1 MLANGKQSAK
11 KVPMA
16 SDKIPIV
23 KHRSNLPVREAGPVT
38 DSWPPIFYRKHNGW
52 WCYEIDERINGSGR
66 RSYRQTEAKARER
79 AKWVKEFR
87 AQGVKTEDLD
97 IETLAFVKEAK
108 IKLQTLGYDL
118 REALNGFIRLK
129 QRERDKM
136 TKVDINEAFKKL
148 LEHGKK
154 KGLRGPTLAGY
165 RRIHGVLKK
174 HFAQGFYPVG
184 QLAYDPSI
192 DDGKNKIHEL
202 LNKKILGTVHPNT
215 LDNIRIG
222 LSRFF
227 KFCVQEKYIKAS
239 ENPMIGLE
247 PHRESSEIHTLTV
260 EQTRKLLRTAENVD
274 PDFAGIWA
282 LLLFAGLRPT
292 ETSRLATDAI
302 NFERKTIKI
311 GKSSTKTKRPRY
323 VTINETLEK
332 WLQTYPIKY
341 NNHSYRYRTEKVR
354 EAAGF
359 TTSGKNGWLPDITRH
374 TCATMILA
382 RNKGDYLLC
391 ARELGNSESVLR
403 KHYEAFDRPSEKEV
417 QEYFGILP
425 EPEKSKPTNK

>member
-1 MLANGKQSAK
+1 MGAN
-11 KVPMA
+11 KVPMP
-16 SDKIPIV
+16 KNEIPIE
-23 KHRSNLPVREAGPVT
+23 KHRSNLPVREPGLVT
-38 DSWPPIFYRKHNGW
+38 ETFPKIFYRKHNGR

-66 RSYRQTEAKARER
+66 RTYRQTEEKARER
-79 AKWVKEFR
+79 AKFVRELKPK
-87 AQGVKTEDLD
+87 GINTEDLD

-184 QLAYDPSI
+184 QLAHDPSI

-247 PHRESSEIHTLTV
+247 ANREPSEIHTLTV
-260 EQTRKLLRTAENVD
+260 EQSKRLLRTAEKID
-274 PDFAGIWA
+274 PGFVGIWA
-282 LLLFAGLRPT
+282 LLLFGGLRPT
-292 ETSRLATDAI
+292 ETSRLATDAL

-311 GKSSTKTKRPRY
+311 GKSTTKTKRPRY
-323 VTINETLEK
+323 VTMNDTLEK
-332 WLQTYPIKY
+332 WLLAYPIKH
-341 NNHSYRYRTEKVR
+341 NNFSFRHRMEKVR

-359 TTSGKNGWLPDITRH
+359 EIGAKEGKNRWIPDITRH

-382 RNKGDYLLC
+382 RNKGDYLEC

-403 KHYEAFDRPSEKEV
+403 KHYEAFDRPTEKEI
-417 QEYFGILP
+417 QEYFGIMP
-425 EPEKSKPTNK
+425 EPKITKPRDK

>member
-1 MLANGKQSAK
+1 MPKPKSKFL
-11 KVPMA
+11 
-16 SDKIPIV
+16 IE
-23 KHRSNLPVREAGPVT
+23 KHHSETPVREPGPVT
-38 DSWPPIFYRKHNGW
+38 DTFPKIFYRKHNGR

-66 RSYRQTEAKARER
+66 RTYRQTEEKARER
-79 AKWVKEFR
+79 AKFVRDLKPK
-87 AQGVKTEDLD
+87 GIKTEDLD

-108 IKLQTLGYDL
+108 IKLHTLGYDL
-118 REALNGFIRLK
+118 REALNGFIRIK
-129 QRERDKM
+129 QRERERM
-136 TKVDINEAFKKL
+136 GRVNINAAFEKL
-148 LEHGKK
+148 LEYGKK
-154 KGLRGPTLAGY
+154 KGLREPTLRGY
-165 RRIHGVLKK
+165 KRIQGILQKN
-174 HFAQGFYPVG
+174 FGQGFYPVG
-184 QLAYDPSI
+184 QLAFDPNL
-192 DDGKNKIHEL
+192 DQGKNKIHEL
-202 LNKKILGTVHPNT
+202 LNKKLLGTVHPNT

-227 KFCVQEKYIKAS
+227 GFCVQEKYIKPT

-247 PHRESSEIHTLTV
+247 PNREPSEIHTLTV
-260 EQTRKLLRTAENVD
+260 EQSKRLLRTAEKID
-274 PDFAGIWA
+274 PGFAGIWA
-282 LLLFAGLRPT
+282 LLLFGGLRPT

-311 GKSSTKTKRPRY
+311 GKSTTKTKRPRY
-323 VTINETLEK
+323 VTMGDTLEK
-332 WLQTYPIKY
+332 WLLAYPIKY
-341 NNHSYRYRTEKVR
+341 NNFSFRYRMEKVR

-359 TTSGKNGWLPDITRH
+359 QIGAKEGNNRWIPDITRH

-425 EPEKSKPTNK
+425 EPEKANPKGK